1 MTSIVGAPVL
11 VWVEVRGFRAFGTEA
26 RRLDLDAPLVVV
38 HAGNSQGKSSL
49 AEALEFLLVGRS
61 SRRDLLGG
69 AKAEYND
76 SLRNAHLPS
85 EEQQVYVAAGV
96 RGSDDVVHEVRREL
110 TCDFAAGT
118 DCRSRLL
125 VDGRE
130 ETSLAALG
138 LTPTDPPLSAPVLL
152 QHTLRYVLSTEPK
165 QRVSYFKALLTLTDL
180 DQLRQRV
187 TQAAARFEQSPV
199 GPAVAAARALL
210 RTPLAE
216 TGRALLGVDGTDVVG
231 AATAVR
237 KILLEAAR
245 LATGMTSADLES
257 LTDNLREAV
266 ARHRDSVFPLRAF
279 DPGAQ
284 VPDDPAPLD
293 LTRYAQAL
301 RSADRAAAS
310 LAPMI
315 AAVLSVSAYQ
325 DLAQPVECPVCATPE
340 ALTPARLAALRE
352 QMRRTGA
359 VDEAVAAA
367 LAQVGQSRAIVGRLR
382 DAMPDGVPASAEWT
396 PEQVG
401 DAGRQLDRLGV
412 PRDALSSALRVG
424 AYTNATAQVARQ
436 RCEELL
442 VVLADAETCLQR
454 RDDISPDI
462 QEGHRLLVQALEAL
476 RASRHASDAAAVA
489 LRERIDPVIQARTA
503 AAGLAELRT
512 ALVHADGLVA
522 ELRSAAARARVADRL
537 AAAEKA
543 LRSAAGTVLDTR
555 FGQMSGA
562 IERWWLT
569 IRPEELVGFA
579 GVKRR
584 AGGALFVNLVAALRS
599 DPHAE
604 PVQRDALGVF
614 SDSQLNALGLA
625 TFLARVQLLAVPL
638 VVLDDPIPG
647 SDSDHRLT
655 FVQNTLAAL
664 LDEGQQVILT
674 TFDHKLAEWAASQH
688 SHREHITYELTL
700 ADPIAGIEPT
710 QTSDTFNRLLLEAE
724 DNLNSPSP
732 SGRRGACNTY
742 RSAAERLAKQVIA
755 TGRTI
760 AGQPCSVSDVESEA
774 KILGDLVPLV
784 RGFARDN
791 TEKGNWNTFAKV
803 LNPGSHDDDVP
814 STIDLRQ
821 VRGNLRKIAKAHSA
835 HWPGGLVR

>member
-1 MTSIVGAPVL
+1 
-11 VWVEVRGFRAFGTEA
+11 
-26 RRLDLDAPLVVV
+26 
-38 HAGNSQGKSSL
+38 
-49 AEALEFLLVGRS
+49 
-61 SRRDLLGG
+61 
-69 AKAEYND
+69 
-76 SLRNAHLPS
+76 
-85 EEQQVYVAAGV
+85 
-96 RGSDDVVHEVRREL
+96 
-110 TCDFAAGT
+110 
-118 DCRSRLL
+118 
-125 VDGRE
+125 
-130 ETSLAALG
+130 
-138 LTPTDPPLSAPVLL
+138 
-152 QHTLRYVLSTEPK
+152 
-165 QRVSYFKALLTLTDL
+165 
-180 DQLRQRV
+180 
-187 TQAAARFEQSPV
+187 
-199 GPAVAAARALL
+199 
-210 RTPLAE
+210 
-216 TGRALLGVDGTDVVG
+216 
-231 AATAVR
+231 
-237 KILLEAAR
+237 
-245 LATGMTSADLES
+245 
-257 LTDNLREAV
+257 
-266 ARHRDSVFPLRAF
+266 
-279 DPGAQ
+279 
-284 VPDDPAPLD
+284 
-293 LTRYAQAL
+293 
-301 RSADRAAAS
+301 
-310 LAPMI
+310 
-315 AAVLSVSAYQ
+315 
-325 DLAQPVECPVCATPE
+325 
-340 ALTPARLAALRE
+340 
-352 QMRRTGA
+352 
-359 VDEAVAAA
+359 
-367 LAQVGQSRAIVGRLR
+367 
-382 DAMPDGVPASAEWT
+382 
-396 PEQVG
+396 
-401 DAGRQLDRLGV
+401 
-412 PRDALSSALRVG
+412 
-424 AYTNATAQVARQ
+424 
-436 RCEELL
+436 
-442 VVLADAETCLQR
+442 
-454 RDDISPDI
+454 
-462 QEGHRLLVQALEAL
+462 VQALEAL